1 MKIVVFHLP
10 FPMGNYKLNQVLA
23 KKLTDDG
30 HEVYLLQQLNGMPYS
45 EDYYQ
50 QIKELDPDVLYYEML
65 DKGTFE
71 VVEKLECKKILNI
84 MGTGILKEKF
94 RDTIK
99 DYKGKWYTDIITNS
113 LDVYNLLKDE
123 VDAIEFFKYYFCAI
137 TEDELVYD
145 EKYAHDCV
153 FLGQGHHRLQ
163 MQEFK
168 KELQVYFAQQ
178 HPFDFKV
185 YGSGWPQVNW
195 YRGLLPPNDIGSLY
209 TSAKASISVIEPE
222 QYRNG
227 MINNRYVELGY
238 CKTPIISF
246 KYPNIDWFGAEK
258 FINFIDSTEEF
269 FNIVNKS
276 VKKDNNIIKKTEG
289 MKEFIDEQHKI
300 YFEKLDNLLGIS

>member
-10 FPMGNYKLNQVLA
+10 FPMGNYKLNEVLA

-30 HEVYLLQQLNGMPYS
+30 HEVYLLQQLNGHPYS
-45 EDYYQ
+45 EEYYQ
-50 QIKELDPDVLYYEML
+50 QIKSLEPDVLYYEML
-65 DKGTFE
+65 DKATFE

-113 LDVYNLLKDE
+113 LDVHSLLENE
-123 VDAIEFFKYYFCAI
+123 VNSIEFFKYYFCAI
-137 TEDELVYD
+137 TEDELIYD

-163 MQEFK
+163 MTEFK
-168 KELQVYFAQQ
+168 KELETYFAQQ

-185 YGSGWPQVNW
+185 YGSGWPQVDW
-195 YRGLLPPNDIGSLY
+195 YKGLLPPNDIGSLY
-209 TSAKASISVIEPE
+209 TSAHSSISVIEPE

-246 KYPNIDWFGAEK
+246 KYPNIDWFGAED
-258 FINFIDSTEEF
+258 FINFIESSSEF
-269 FNIVNKS
+269 FTLVDQSI
-276 VKKDNNIIKKTEG
+276 KKDKNILKKTEG
-289 MKEFIDEQHKI
+289 MKKFIDNQHKI
-300 YFEKLDNLLGIS
+300 YFEKLDNLLGS

>member
-276 VKKDNNIIKKTEG
+276 IKKDNNIIKKTEG
-289 MKEFIDEQHKI
+289 MKEFIDQQHKI